1 LDCQEIVEY
10 LDLAQVWPIEVS
22 SNPSYEQRASV
33 REQRVSDVRSLTLGW
48 KPEEVMSQ
56 VMGGQPDAQRNRA

>member
-1 LDCQEIVEY
+1 MEY
-10 LDLAQVWPIEVS
+10 LDLAHVWPIEVS

-33 REQRVSDVRSLTLGW
+33 REQRVSDARSLTLSR

-56 VMGGQPDAQRNRA
+56 AMGDQPDAQRNRA

>member
-1 LDCQEIVEY
+1 MEY
-10 LDLAQVWPIEVS
+10 LDLAQVWPIEVR

-48 KPEEVMSQ
+48 KPEGVMFQ
-56 VMGGQPDAQRNRA
+56 AMGDQPDTQRNRA